1 MSPSVRL
8 KIEEGRGEEEEGE
21 EEDHKEKWCAP
32 SGKRPQRNERHQA
45 SKRSAGGASP
55 WVGAARDGG

>member
-21 EEDHKEKWCAP
+21 EEDKEKWCAP